1 MKEVILTYVLGLH
14 LAPICPTIWMGWREA
29 TFQLAAG
36 TVLAGVEWVGLA
48 FQLLHNASFA
58 LLSCLGNCEGTK
70 KNSYLPEMRC
80 LALPPWMGAA
90 AAKIQPG
97 ALQS

>member
-1 MKEVILTYVLGLH
+1 MKEATLTYILGLH

-29 TFQLAAG
+29 AFELAAG
-36 TVLAGVEWVGLA
+36 TVLAGVEWVWTTVQTLRNTS
-48 FQLLHNASFA
+48 LT
-58 LLSCLGNCEGTK
+58 LSCCLSNCEGTK